1 MFELHISLFV
11 SSWCTTFRLLCSW
24 LPEAWSRTCTCACT
38 CACTSLICLNPPHH
52 QRGGSDSCWRPASD
66 QFEPGDIKR
75 LSVQK
80 RGGEKLHPHL
90 HLSEVERS
98 STLASTCQSSEVER
112 SSTLASTCQS
122 SEVER
127 SSTLASTCQRWREAP
142 PSPPPVRV
150 QRWREAPPSPPP
162 VRVQR
167 WREAPPSPPPVRVQ
181 RWREAPPSP
190 PPVSPVQTGVCVVS
204 SGRIQTFQG
213 SFN

>member
-98 STLASTCQSSEVER
+98 STLASTF
-112 SSTLASTCQS
+112 
-122 SEVER
+122 
-127 SSTLASTCQRWREAP
+127 QRWREAP
-142 PSPPPVRV
+142 PSPPPVRGGEKLHP
-150 QRWREAPPSPPP
+150 RLHLSEFRGGEKLHPRLHLSEFRGGEKLHPHLHLSEFRGGEKLHPRLHLSAPSRQ
-162 VRVQR
+162 VFV
-167 WREAPPSPPPVRVQ
+167 W
-181 RWREAPPSP
+181 
-190 PPVSPVQTGVCVVS
+190 
-204 SGRIQTFQG
+204 
-213 SFN
+213 

>member
-98 STLASTCQSSEVER
+98 STLASTF
-112 SSTLASTCQS
+112 
-122 SEVER
+122 
-127 SSTLASTCQRWREAP
+127 QRWREAP
-142 PSPPPVRV
+142 PSPPPVRGGEKLHPRLHLSEFRGGEKLHPRLHLSEV
-150 QRWREAPPSPPP
+150 ERSSTLASTC
-162 VRVQR
+162 
-167 WREAPPSPPPVRVQ
+167 Q

>member
-162 VRVQR
+162 FRGGEKLHPRLHLSEVER
-167 WREAPPSPPPVRVQ
+167 
-181 RWREAPPSP
+181 
-190 PPVSPVQTGVCVVS
+190 S
-204 SGRIQTFQG
+204 STLASTCQPRPDRCLCGEFWADPDFSGQL
-213 SFN
+213 

>member
-98 STLASTCQSSEVER
+98 STLASTFQRWREAPPSPPPVRGGEKLHPRLHLSEFRGGEKLHPRLHLSEFRGGEKLHPHLHLSEFRGGEKLHPRLHLSEVER
-112 SSTLASTCQS
+112 SSTLASTCQPRPDRCLCG
-122 SEVER
+122 EFW
-127 SSTLASTCQRWREAP
+127 ADP
-142 PSPPPVRV
+142 DF
-150 QRWREAPPSPPP
+150 
-162 VRVQR
+162 
-167 WREAPPSPPPVRVQ
+167 
-181 RWREAPPSP
+181 
-190 PPVSPVQTGVCVVS
+190 
-204 SGRIQTFQG
+204 SGQL
-213 SFN
+213 